1 VSKLHYWFQNPKNP
15 SELILPRPF
24 SALKLKLETR
34 SSQVF
39 ISWLFIFS
47 PWFLVWINN
56 NLLYMATNPKRSG
69 SSLFDLAKGTQK
81 ESMKIFFTNL
91 KISWQS

>member
-1 VSKLHYWFQNPKNP
+1 
-15 SELILPRPF
+15 
-24 SALKLKLETR
+24 LKLKLETR

-56 NLLYMATNPKRSG
+56 NLVYVTTNPKRSC
-69 SSLFDLAKGTQK
+69 SSFFDLAKGTQK